1 MAYNNTEY
9 CNHYFDKQDACC
21 FHSVHFSELTIIYEI
36 ANALMPFINH
46 NEDVIFSNC

>member
-1 MAYNNTEY
+1 MLLSFGA
-9 CNHYFDKQDACC
+9 FLP
-21 FHSVHFSELTIIYEI
+21 FWFSELTIIYEI